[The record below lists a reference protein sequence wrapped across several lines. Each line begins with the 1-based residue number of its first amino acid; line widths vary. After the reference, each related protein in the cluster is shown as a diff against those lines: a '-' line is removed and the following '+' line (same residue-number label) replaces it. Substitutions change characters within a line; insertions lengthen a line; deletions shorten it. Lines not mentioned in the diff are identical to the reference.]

1 MLLFHLCIFIF
12 SKSFNQ
18 QIPFDAFLPLNRMK
32 SKHVS
37 PFYTY
42 PIHQNGI
49 KIMQAVICSYFKFY
63 HSVLRNQFFSRSE
76 LVELEVSELVS

>member
-1 MLLFHLCIFIF
+1 
-12 SKSFNQ
+12 
-18 QIPFDAFLPLNRMK
+18 MK